1 MSGCLPLERRLPP
14 AGKKYLTREL
24 FTAKLCNAKHS
35 TGPGVAIMRLEQ
47 ALADLQCI
55 HAHLDRAQQATCY
68 RSASIGG
75 SGLAALLAGAAQA
88 WWLPVATNEPIDF
101 FVYWSVVATGCV
113 LLIGG
118 EIGVRYLFHS
128 TARLRQQTR
137 ESLAEFFPFVALG
150 ALLGLALAQNA
161 PEHICMLPSV
171 WATLFGLGVLTS
183 RHRLP
188 QGAVWIAGYYGLAS
202 LACIQWG
209 TGSNALNPWTV
220 GLTFGLGQLMT
231 AGILY
236 FSSEG
241 QRAQEING

>member
-1 MSGCLPLERRLPP
+1 ML
-14 AGKKYLTREL
+14 
-24 FTAKLCNAKHS
+24 
-35 TGPGVAIMRLEQ
+35 RLEQ

-75 SGLAALLAGAAQA
+75 SGLVSISAGAVQA
-88 WWLPVATNEPIDF
+88 WWMPVASNQPSAF

-113 LLIGG
+113 MLIGG
-118 EIGVRYLFHS
+118 EISVRYLFHS

-137 ESLAEFFPFVALG
+137 QSLGEFFPFVAVG
-150 ALLGLALAQNA
+150 ALVGLAVVQNA
-161 PEHICMLPSV
+161 SEHVCLLPSV
-171 WATLFGLGVLTS
+171 WAALFGLGVLTS

-188 QGAVWIAGYYGLAS
+188 QGGVWIAGYYWLAA

-220 GLTFGLGQLMT
+220 SLTFGLGQLMT
-231 AGILY
+231 AGLLY